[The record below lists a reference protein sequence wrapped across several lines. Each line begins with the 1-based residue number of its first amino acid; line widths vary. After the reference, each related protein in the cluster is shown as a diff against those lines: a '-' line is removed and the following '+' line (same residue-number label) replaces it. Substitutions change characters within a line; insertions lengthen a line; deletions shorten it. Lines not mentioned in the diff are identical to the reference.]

1 MLRVLRR
8 DALGLADQAPGAG
21 WVLPPDTIWA
31 DLELPTR
38 EEELAVE
45 QALSVNLPTR
55 EEMAAIEPS
64 SRLYQEDGATF
75 MTATLLSRSADDWPQ
90 EAPVTFVL
98 ARGVLVTIRYAAPRA
113 FTVFAGRTAEPL
125 PVASAGDALLGLMD
139 AVVERLA
146 AILEGAARDVEASS
160 QDIFQQRAADSF
172 RPQLAALAH
181 AQALTAK
188 ARTSLTSLARM
199 LSFAAL
205 AQEIEEQRG
214 CKQHLRALQRD
225 VQALTEH
232 AGFLSGNVAFLLDA
246 ALGLINIQQNGI
258 IKFFSV
264 VAVVFLPP
272 TLCAS
277 IWGMNFHHMPELDWP
292 LGYPL
297 AILAMLASG
306 LLPYWWFRR
315 KGML

>member
-1 MLRVLRR
+1 
-8 DALGLADQAPGAG
+8 
-21 WVLPPDTIWA
+21 
-31 DLELPTR
+31 
-38 EEELAVE
+38 LAVE
-45 QALSVNLPTR
+45 QALGVGLPTR

-64 SRLYQEDGATF
+64 SRLYQEGGATF
-75 MTATLLSRSADDWPQ
+75 MTATLLSRRADDWLQ
-90 EAPVTFVL
+90 EVPVTFVL
-98 ARGVLVTIRYAAPRA
+98 ARGMLVTIRYAAPRA
-113 FTVFAGRTAEPL
+113 FTVFAARTQQQPPITSGA
-125 PVASAGDALLGLMD
+125 DALLGLMD

-146 AILEGAARDVEASS
+146 AILETAAQDVETSS
-160 QDIFQQRAADSF
+160 REIFERPAADSF
-172 RPQLAALAH
+172 RPLLTALAGS
-181 AQALTAK
+181 QSLTAK
-188 ARTSLTSLARM
+188 ARTSLTTLARM

-205 AQEIEEQRG
+205 APEVEDARE

-225 VQALTEH
+225 VQSLTEH

-277 IWGMNFHHMPELDWP
+277 VWGMNFHHMPELDWP
-292 LGYPL
+292 LGYPM